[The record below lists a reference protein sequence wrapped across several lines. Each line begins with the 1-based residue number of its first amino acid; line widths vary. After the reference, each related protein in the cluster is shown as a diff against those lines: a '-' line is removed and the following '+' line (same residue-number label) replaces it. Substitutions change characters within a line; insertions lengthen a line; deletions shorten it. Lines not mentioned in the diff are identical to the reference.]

1 MAEKKPGNKES
12 TKKICP
18 KSEHC
23 NVIIV
28 ATMSA
33 GKTSLINALL
43 DNEILFSANEAA
55 TATLT
60 RITHNRNLRQRIKG
74 MSYTQ
79 QGECHEC
86 SNNVQSA
93 TLRQWNDHQA
103 VKYIELDCRI
113 DSLRKTAKSL
123 VIYDTPGPNNS
134 QDASHK
140 ALLDKALML
149 PGGKLL
155 VYVLNATQLAT
166 QDDKQL
172 LQEIKSSPALA
183 SGNQIIFILNKVDQL
198 DDERGETIEL
208 FLEKT
213 RNYLEQMGY
222 SQPVII
228 PAMMQ
233 LSLIAK
239 KVLSGKSIT
248 RNQKHHLQ
256 AELQRFRANKFN
268 LNEVSHVPLAIK
280 RQIRAELK
288 RSQPENAQSDIFDK
302 SELTQFIAY
311 SGIRTLEIFLSQ
323 YN

>member
-1 MAEKKPGNKES
+1 MAENKPG
-12 TKKICP
+12 KKNSARKP
-18 KSEHC
+18 FTRSEHC
-23 NVIIV
+23 NVIV
-28 ATMSA
+28 AATMSA

-43 DNEILFSANEAA
+43 GNEILFSANEAA
-55 TATLT
+55 TATLM
-60 RITHNRNLRQRIKG
+60 RITHNRSLRQRIEG
-74 MSYTQ
+74 VSYTQ
-79 QGECHEC
+79 QGECHEH

-113 DSLRKTAKSL
+113 DSLRKTAKTL

-140 ALLDKALML
+140 ALLGLALAL
-149 PGGKLL
+149 PGKKLL

-172 LQEIKSSPALA
+172 LQEIKNSQALA

-213 RNYLEQMGY
+213 RNYLEKTGY
-222 SQPVII
+222 SRPVII

-233 LSLIAK
+233 MSLIAK
-239 KVLSGKSIT
+239 KVLSRKSIT
-248 RNQKHHLQ
+248 RNQKHCLQ
-256 AELQRFRANKFN
+256 AELQRFRENKFK
-268 LNEVSHVPLAIK
+268 LNEASHVPLAIK
-280 RQIRAELK
+280 RQVRAELK
-288 RSQPENAQSDIFDK
+288 RSQPGNVPSDIFDK
-302 SELTQFIAY
+302 TELTQFIAY

-323 YN
+323 HN

>member
-1 MAEKKPGNKES
+1 MAEKKLGKKES
-12 TKKICP
+12 ARKLFSR
-18 KSEHC
+18 SEYC
-23 NVIIV
+23 NVIMV

-43 DNEILFSANEAA
+43 GNEVLFSANEAA

-60 RITHNRNLRQRIKG
+60 RITHNRNLRQRIEG
-74 MSYTQ
+74 VSYTQ
-79 QGECHEC
+79 QGECHER
-86 SNNVQSA
+86 SNNVQST

-113 DSLRKTAKSL
+113 ESLRKTAKPL

-140 ALLDKALML
+140 ALLDAALTL
-149 PGGKLL
+149 PGKKLL
-155 VYVLNATQLAT
+155 VYVLNATQLAA

-172 LQEIKSSPALA
+172 LQEIKNSPALA

-213 RNYLEQMGY
+213 RSYLEQTGY
-222 SQPVII
+222 SRPVII

-233 LSLIAK
+233 TSLIAK
-239 KVLSGKSIT
+239 KVLSRKSIT
-248 RNQKHHLQ
+248 RNQKHRLQ
-256 AELQRFRANKFN
+256 AELQRFRENKFN
-268 LNEVSHVPLAIK
+268 LIEASHVPLAIK
-280 RQIRAELK
+280 RQVRTELK
-288 RSQPENAQSDIFDK
+288 RSQPENTQSDIFDK
-302 SELTQFIAY
+302 TELTQFIGY

-323 YN
+323 HN

>member
-1 MAEKKPGNKES
+1 MAENKPG
-12 TKKICP
+12 KK
-18 KSEHC
+18 KSARKLFTRPEHC
-23 NVIIV
+23 NVIIA

-43 DNEILFSANEAA
+43 GNEILFSANEAA

-60 RITHNRNLRQRIKG
+60 RITHNRSLRQRIEG
-74 MSYTQ
+74 VSYNQ
-79 QGECHEC
+79 QGECHER

-93 TLRQWNDHQA
+93 TLRQWNGHQA

-113 DSLRKTAKSL
+113 DSLRKTVKPL

-140 ALLDKALML
+140 HLLDAALTL
-149 PGGKLL
+149 PGKKLL

-166 QDDKQL
+166 LDDKQL
-172 LQEIKSSPALA
+172 LLDIKNSPALA

-208 FLEKT
+208 FLEKA
-213 RNYLEQMGY
+213 REYLEQTGY
-222 SQPVII
+222 RQPVII

-233 LSLIAK
+233 TSLIAK
-239 KVLSGKSIT
+239 KVLNRKSIT
-248 RNQKHHLQ
+248 RNQKHRLQ
-256 AELQRFRANKFN
+256 AELERFRENKFS
-268 LNEVSHVPLAIK
+268 LNEASHISVAIK
-280 RQIRAELK
+280 RKVRAELK
-288 RSQPENAQSDIFDK
+288 RTLPENKQSDMFDK
-302 SELTQFIAY
+302 TELIQFIAY

-323 YN
+323 HN